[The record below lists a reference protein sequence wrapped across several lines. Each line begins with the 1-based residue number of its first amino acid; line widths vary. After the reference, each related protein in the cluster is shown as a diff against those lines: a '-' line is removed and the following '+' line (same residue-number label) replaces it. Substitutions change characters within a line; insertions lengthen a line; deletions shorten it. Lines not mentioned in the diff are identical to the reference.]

1 MANIVNFKENLSD
14 RPSNVIFEM
23 LNRFHEGKKS
33 GSLRPDELS
42 RIIVLS
48 GDLYANKVSKGEV
61 SISDI
66 EETENFVSC
75 FTEPNY
81 DKYFNLAHT
90 DLDKASKMFMDGVF
104 FAQEKQSQR
113 SKYSNPLFDAQ
124 TYESGFKK
132 L

>member
-81 DKYFNLAHT
+81 DKYFNL
-90 DLDKASKMFMDGVF
+90 VF